1 MMDTIILAKDLTVV
15 RSDNPILDKI
25 NLEIPAGKITGLIGP
40 SGCGKTTL
48 MRSIVGSQRI
58 TSGSLKVNGKSVGSV
73 ELRGEIGYMS
83 QSPAVY
89 FDLSIRENL
98 TYFSQLL
105 GVDRQTVDNVIK
117 QVELEK
123 FESRTP
129 QALSGGQISRLSLA
143 IAILNNPNLFI
154 LDEPT
159 VALDPV
165 LRSALWKIFREM
177 SAAGK
182 SFLISSH
189 VMEEAERCDELI
201 LMREGRI
208 LFHGSPSF
216 LLSETNSKSVEEA
229 FLSLIERGEQ

>member
-1 MMDTIILAKDLTVV
+1 MDTIILANELSVIRTGT
-15 RSDNPILDKI
+15 RILNEI

-58 TSGSLKVNGKSVGSV
+58 TSGSLKVNGKSAGSV
-73 ELRGEIGYMS
+73 ELRGQIGYMS

-89 FDLSIRENL
+89 FDLTIRENL
-98 TYFSQLL
+98 AYFSQLL

-129 QALSGGQISRLSLA
+129 KALSGGQISRLSLA
-143 IAILNNPNLFI
+143 IALLNNPNLFI

-159 VALDPV
+159 VGLDPV
-165 LRSALWKIFREM
+165 LRSSLWKIFREM
-177 SAAGK
+177 SSAGK

-201 LMREGRI
+201 LMREGWL
-208 LFHGSPSF
+208 LFHGSPNL
-216 LLSETNSKSVEEA
+216 LLSETKSKSIEEA
-229 FLSLIERGEQ
+229 FLSLIERGRE

>member
-1 MMDTIILAKDLTVV
+1 MDTIILANELSVIRTGT
-15 RSDNPILDKI
+15 PILNEI

-58 TSGSLKVNGKSVGSV
+58 TSGSLKVNGKSAGSV
-73 ELRGEIGYMS
+73 ELRGQIGYMS

-89 FDLSIRENL
+89 FDLTIRENL
-98 TYFSQLL
+98 AYFSQLL

-129 QALSGGQISRLSLA
+129 RALSGGQISRLSLA
-143 IAILNNPNLFI
+143 IALLNNPNLFI

-159 VALDPV
+159 VGLDPV
-165 LRSALWKIFREM
+165 LRSSLWKIFREM
-177 SAAGK
+177 SSAGK

-201 LMREGRI
+201 LMREGWL
-208 LFHGSPSF
+208 LFHGSPNL
-216 LLSETNSKSVEEA
+216 LLSETKSKSIEEA
-229 FLSLIERGEQ
+229 ILSLIERGRE

>member
-1 MMDTIILAKDLTVV
+1 MDTIILANELSVIRTGT
-15 RSDNPILDKI
+15 RILNEI

-58 TSGSLKVNGKSVGSV
+58 TSGSLKVNGKSAGSV
-73 ELRGEIGYMS
+73 ELRGQIGYMS

-89 FDLSIRENL
+89 FDLTIRENL
-98 TYFSQLL
+98 AYFSQLL

-129 QALSGGQISRLSLA
+129 RALSGGQISRLSLA
-143 IAILNNPNLFI
+143 IALLNNPNLFI

-159 VALDPV
+159 VGLDPV
-165 LRSALWKIFREM
+165 LRSSLWKIFREM
-177 SAAGK
+177 SSAGK

-201 LMREGRI
+201 LMREGWL
-208 LFHGSPSF
+208 LFHGSPNL
-216 LLSETNSKSVEEA
+216 LLSETKSKSIEEA
-229 FLSLIERGEQ
+229 FLSLIERGRE

>member
-1 MMDTIILAKDLTVV
+1 MDTIILANELSVIRTGT
-15 RSDNPILDKI
+15 PILNKI

-73 ELRGEIGYMS
+73 ELRGQIGYMS

-89 FDLSIRENL
+89 FDLTIRENL

-105 GVDRQTVDNVIK
+105 GVDRHTVDNVIK

-143 IAILNNPNLFI
+143 IALLNNPNLFI

-159 VALDPV
+159 VGLDPV
-165 LRSALWKIFREM
+165 LRSSLWKIFREM
-177 SAAGK
+177 SSAGK

-201 LMREGRI
+201 LMREGRL
-208 LFHGSPSF
+208 LFHGSPD
-216 LLSETNSKSVEEA
+216 LLLTETKGKSIEEA
-229 FLSLIERGEQ
+229 FLFLIKVGEQ

>member
-1 MMDTIILAKDLTVV
+1 MDTIILANELSVIRTGT
-15 RSDNPILDKI
+15 PILNEI

-58 TSGSLKVNGKSVGSV
+58 TSGSLKVNGKSAGSV
-73 ELRGEIGYMS
+73 ELRGQIGYMS

-89 FDLSIRENL
+89 FDLTIRENL
-98 TYFSQLL
+98 AYFSQLL

-129 QALSGGQISRLSLA
+129 KALSGGQISRLSLA
-143 IAILNNPNLFI
+143 IALLNNPNLFI

-159 VALDPV
+159 VGLDPV
-165 LRSALWKIFREM
+165 LRSSLWKIFREM
-177 SAAGK
+177 SSAGK

-201 LMREGRI
+201 LMREGWL
-208 LFHGSPSF
+208 LFHGSPNL
-216 LLSETNSKSVEEA
+216 LLSETKSKSIEEA
-229 FLSLIERGEQ
+229 FLSLIERGRE

>member
-1 MMDTIILAKDLTVV
+1 MDTIILANELSVIRTGT
-15 RSDNPILDKI
+15 PILNEI

-58 TSGSLKVNGKSVGSV
+58 TSGSLKVNGKSAGSV
-73 ELRGEIGYMS
+73 ELRGQIGYMS

-89 FDLSIRENL
+89 FDLTIRENL
-98 TYFSQLL
+98 AYFSQLL

-129 QALSGGQISRLSLA
+129 RALSGGQISRLSLA
-143 IAILNNPNLFI
+143 IALLNNPNLFI

-159 VALDPV
+159 VGLDPV
-165 LRSALWKIFREM
+165 LRSSLWKIFREM
-177 SAAGK
+177 SSAGK

-201 LMREGRI
+201 LMREGWL
-208 LFHGSPSF
+208 LFHGSPNL
-216 LLSETNSKSVEEA
+216 LLSETKSKSIEEA
-229 FLSLIERGEQ
+229 FLSLIERGRE

>member
-1 MMDTIILAKDLTVV
+1 MDTIILAHELSVIRAGT
-15 RSDNPILDKI
+15 PILNKI

-58 TSGSLKVNGKSVGSV
+58 TSGSLNVNGKSVGSV
-73 ELRGEIGYMS
+73 GLRGQIGYMS

-89 FDLSIRENL
+89 FDLTIRENL

-105 GVDRQTVDNVIK
+105 GVNRQTVDNVIK

-143 IAILNNPNLFI
+143 IALLNNPNLFI

-159 VALDPV
+159 VGLDPV
-165 LRSALWKIFREM
+165 LRSSLWKIFREM
-177 SAAGK
+177 SSAGK

-189 VMEEAERCDELI
+189 AMEEAERCDELI
-201 LMREGRI
+201 LMREGRL
-208 LFHGSPSF
+208 LFHGSPEL
-216 LLSETNSKSVEEA
+216 LLSETKSKSIEEA
-229 FLSLIERGEQ
+229 FLSLIERGGQ